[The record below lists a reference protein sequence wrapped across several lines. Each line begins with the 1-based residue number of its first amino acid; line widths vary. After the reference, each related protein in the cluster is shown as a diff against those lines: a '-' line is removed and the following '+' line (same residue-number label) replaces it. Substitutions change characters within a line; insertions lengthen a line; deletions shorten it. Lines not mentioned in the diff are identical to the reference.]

1 LTLKRN
7 EWSASLP
14 GHFTPGG
21 RAPDTLAIGSWVGP
35 RAGLFI
41 LEKSLLPLWRF
52 KAQVVQPRVT
62 SSVI

>member
-1 LTLKRN
+1 LTLKGN

-41 LEKSLLPLWRF
+41 LEKSLLPLLRLIP
-52 KAQVVQPRVT
+52 QVVQPRVT
-62 SSVI
+62 FSII